1 MHQKRASS
9 ACGKLRFAAQRP
21 RAGGMSKDIL
31 PFPLSTCPTAAE
43 TSLSLEVGRAQFGQ
57 AEEEEAMVKQLLG
70 YGQHLSVF
78 TLCWIQALS
87 TVLCHGQ
94 FICGV
99 ALARLFVCDEIKKN
113 ASHESRYGGTDC
125 EDYDLCISRNLA
137 KQIIMTVCLIL
148 DEVTRGPP
156 SQHSCMSWW
165 SLFWISVPRSLGTS
179 GVLLAAIRRTS
190 RSSEQFHRCQ

>member
-1 MHQKRASS
+1 MTVYQNLAKCPWQKSASPWSRIFWHRKRVSS

-21 RAGGMSKDIL
+21 RAVGDNERHS

-43 TSLSLEVGRAQFGQ
+43 TSLSLEVGIAQLGQ

-70 YGQHLSVF
+70 HREAF

-99 ALARLFVCDEIKKN
+99 APARLFACDEIKKN

-125 EDYDLCISRNLA
+125 EDNDLCISRNLVIGLNCTLLINSVVSLA

-148 DEVTRGPP
+148 DEVTRAFRL
-156 SQHSCMSWW
+156 S
-165 SLFWISVPRSLGTS
+165 T
-179 GVLLAAIRRTS
+179 LA
-190 RSSEQFHRCQ
+190 